1 VNKHETAE
9 VLGYLAAA
17 FPNAKVTKQTA
28 IVFHDVLSALPAS
41 DVMVAAKELVREC
54 EFFPSPAQILN
65 AVGRLSGT
73 TSPSSGMAWQEV
85 LRQVGEKGRMGVPEF
100 SHATTEAVVKAIGW
114 RDICMS
120 ENVDVLRSNFLRMYD
135 GMAKSLDREALKE
148 LVSRANDALEQPK
161 VMLELEG

>member
-1 VNKHETAE
+1 MNKHETAE

-65 AVGRLSGT
+65 SVARLSGAV
-73 TSPSSGMAWQEV
+73 SPAPAIAWQEV
-85 LRQVGEKGRMGVPEF
+85 LRQVGDKGRSGVPEF

-120 ENVDVLRSNFLRMYD
+120 ENVDVLRANFLKMYD
-135 GMAKSLDREALKE
+135 SMAKSLEREVLKE
-148 LVSRANDALEQPK
+148 LVATANDALEQGK
-161 VMLELEG
+161 VTLELEA

>member
-1 VNKHETAE
+1 MNKHETAE

>member
-1 VNKHETAE
+1 MNKHETAE

-148 LVSRANDALEQPK
+148 LVSRSNDALEQPK

>member
-1 VNKHETAE
+1 MNKHETAE

-17 FPNAKVTKQTA
+17 FPHAKVTKQTA

>member
-28 IVFHDVLSALPAS
+28 IVFHDVLSGLPAS
-41 DVMVAAKELVREC
+41 DVMVAAKEIVREA

-65 AVGRLSGT
+65 AVARISGAV
-73 TSPSSGMAWQEV
+73 SPAPAMAWQEV
-85 LRQVGEKGRMGVPEF
+85 LRQVSEKGRSGVPEF

-135 GMAKSLDREALKE
+135 SMAKSLDREVLKE
-148 LVSRANDALEQPK
+148 LVATAQNALEQGK
-161 VMLELEG
+161 ATIELEA

>member
-148 LVSRANDALEQPK
+148 LVSRSNDALEQPK

>member
-1 VNKHETAE
+1 MNKHETAE

-28 IVFHDVLSALPAS
+28 IVFHDVLSGLPAP
-41 DVMVAAKELVREC
+41 DVMVAAKEIVRES

-65 AVGRLSGT
+65 AVARISGAV
-73 TSPSSGMAWQEV
+73 SPAPAMAWQDV
-85 LRQVGEKGRMGVPEF
+85 LRQVSEKGRSGVPEF
-100 SHATTEAVVKAIGW
+100 SHATIEAVVKAIGW

-135 GMAKSLDREALKE
+135 SMAKSLDREVLKE
-148 LVSRANDALEQPK
+148 LVATANDALEQGK
-161 VMLELEG
+161 ATIELEA

>member
-17 FPNAKVTKQTA
+17 FPHAKVTKQTA

-148 LVSRANDALEQPK
+148 LVSKANDALEQPK

>member
-1 VNKHETAE
+1 MNKHETAE

-41 DVMVAAKELVREC
+41 DVMVAAKDLVREC

-148 LVSRANDALEQPK
+148 LVSKANDALEQPK